1 MDADLEKRLL
11 ALEAKIDAVFESS
24 EKIRKYFLVLV
35 WVTVLMFVLPMVG
48 LVFALPSFI
57 DTYTQTLDGL
67 M

>member
-57 DTYTQTLDGL
+57 DSYTQTLNGL